1 MASQKRNASA
11 SGRSR
16 GGMGSHN
23 KTPSL
28 RTLRVATLVREALAE
43 ILLYEVK
50 DPRVAHVTL
59 VDAELTPDLREARV
73 FYVVSG
79 DLEDQ
84 KRIKTA
90 QQGLEQATGFL
101 QRELGK
107 RIDLRVTPLLRFFF
121 DRSFEYGAN
130 IDRKLHELGFG
141 VTPASEALVDLEDSE
156 ESVETA
162 SDDAAQGDMD
172 DEEDASR

>member
-1 MASQKRNASA
+1 MTSQKRNASS

-16 GGMGSHN
+16 GGAAPR
-23 KTPSL
+23 KKAPSL
-28 RTLRVATLVREALAE
+28 RTLRVATVVREALAE

-50 DPRVAHVTL
+50 DPRVANVTL

-73 FYVVSG
+73 FYVVAG
-79 DLEDQ
+79 EIEDQ

-107 RIDLRVTPLLRFFF
+107 RVDLRVTPLLRFFF

-141 VTPASEALVDLEDSE
+141 VISSENESEDSE
-156 ESVETA
+156 DLDEEAEETELEA
-162 SDDAAQGDMD
+162 DDEDDAI
-172 DEEDASR
+172 R